1 MKLLKPGRKVIRNG
15 RTYVLGRAALTGRTE
30 GPDEGAGG
38 GSGGTEPNSSG
49 GAEGKTFTQEQLNR
63 FLAKEKAQGKAA
75 GKAEAENALAETLGV
90 SVEEAKAIIAKNKET
105 EDSKKSEA
113 DKDREKA
120 AKVLADAEK
129 AQAEAKAEQHV
140 ARIERA
146 LAVAGFVTD
155 ETDDG
160 KKKSNRVQRLVTA
173 EVGASYDD
181 VLADV
186 QSVKSD
192 FPELFGTKAE
202 GAGKE
207 KPKGGKLPNSDPA
220 GKPGKPNGG
229 EDKFAAGQKRFEEN
243 AAKNRGYNPLEKQKA

>member
-1 MKLLKPGRKVIRNG
+1 MKLLKPGRTIIRNG
-15 RTYVLGRAALTGRTE
+15 RTYVLGRAALTGRSE
-30 GPDEGAGG
+30 GPPEGGDGGAGG
-38 GSGGTEPNSSG
+38 GEPNG
-49 GAEGKTFTQEQLNR
+49 GEGEKGKTFTQEQLNK
-63 FLAKEKAQGKAA
+63 FLAKEKQQGKAA
-75 GKAEAENALAETLGV
+75 GKAEAEQALADTLGV
-90 SVEEAKAIIAKNKET
+90 SIEEAKAIIAKNKEA

-129 AQAEAKAEQHV
+129 AKADAQVETHA

-146 LAVAGFVTD
+146 LAASGFVTD
-155 ETDDG
+155 DTDEG
-160 KKKSNRVQRLVTA
+160 KKKSSRVQRLVTA

-192 FPELFGTKAE
+192 FPELFGSKTEGDDGKKA
-202 GAGKE
+202 K
-207 KPKGGKLPNSDPA
+207 GKLPNSDPA
-220 GKPGKPNGG
+220 GKPKAPNGG

-243 AAKNRGYNPLEKQKA
+243 AAKNRGYNPFEKQKA